1 MQASLAREHGLDGV
15 DSAGARP
22 KDSMARYSLALLTAI
37 LALILRGV
45 FTPWLGPHNPYH
57 TVWAAV
63 VLAAWYFGLGPAILT
78 TVASAVGVWYWF
90 LPPGHTFLVNDPKE
104 QIVGILGFLVMS
116 GFIIALGEANRRS
129 KERSAIEIRQRAATE
144 KRLRARESE
153 LEALHSAL
161 ADRVEERTMEL
172 NAAIAGLRQL
182 SARLLQA
189 QDDERRRLAREL
201 HDSVGQL
208 LAAITMNLEILR
220 SASLTPEAAA
230 AVEENA
236 ALVDQIS
243 SEIRTMSHL
252 LHPPLLDEVGL
263 ASALQWYIEGFSAR
277 SKIAV
282 DLEIGGDFGRLP
294 NDMEIAIF
302 RMVQECLT
310 NVHRHSGSDTGEVR
324 LKRDAERVLIEI
336 KDRGKGIPPDKQR
349 VLNSS
354 QQAGVGFRGMRERIQ
369 QLGGRL
375 EIWSDEHGTSVKATM
390 PIRKATPAFEREVA

>member
-15 DSAGARP
+15 ESAPVRPQDSV
-22 KDSMARYSLALLTAI
+22 ARYSLGLLTAI

-45 FTPWLGPHNPYH
+45 FSPWLGPHNPYH

-63 VLAAWYFGLGPAILT
+63 VLAAWYFGMGPAILT
-78 TVASAVGVWYWF
+78 TLVSAVGVWYWF
-90 LPPGHTFLVNDPKE
+90 LPPGHTFLVNDPRE
-104 QIVGILGFLVMS
+104 QVVGILGFLVMS

-129 KERSAIEIRQRAATE
+129 KERSAIEIRERVATE

-153 LEALHSAL
+153 LEGLHSAL
-161 ADRVEERTMEL
+161 ADRVEERTTEL
-172 NAAIAGLRQL
+172 NAAISGLRQL

-220 SASLTPEAAA
+220 GAPLTPEAAA

-277 SKIAV
+277 SKISV
-282 DLEIGGDFGRLP
+282 NLEIAGDFGRLS
-294 NDMEIAIF
+294 NDLEIAIF

-324 LKRDAERVLIEI
+324 LSRDAERVLIEI
-336 KDRGKGIPPDKQR
+336 KDRGKGIPLDKQR

-375 EIWSDEHGTSVKATM
+375 EIRSDERGTSVKATM

>member
-1 MQASLAREHGLDGV
+1 M
-15 DSAGARP
+15 DSAEEVRARP
-22 KDSMARYSLALLTAI
+22 SGGVARYGFALGTAL
-37 LALILRGV
+37 LALILRGL

-78 TVASAVGVWYWF
+78 TLVSATGVWYWF

-104 QIVGILGFLVMS
+104 QIVGTTGFLVMS
-116 GFIIALGEANRRS
+116 GFIIALGDANRRS
-129 KERSAIEIRQRAATE
+129 KERSAIEIRQRTATE
-144 KRLRARESE
+144 KRLRARETE

-161 ADRVEERTMEL
+161 ADRVEERTAEL

-208 LAAITMNLEILR
+208 LAAINMNLEIMR
-220 SASLTPEAAA
+220 GANLTPEAAA
-230 AVEENA
+230 AVDENA

-263 ASALQWYIEGFSAR
+263 ASALQWYIDGFSAR
-277 SKIAV
+277 SKISV
-282 DLEIGGDFGRLP
+282 NLEIAGDFGRLP

-310 NVHRHSGSDTGEVR
+310 NVHRHSESDSGEVR
-324 LKRDAERVLIEI
+324 LKRDAERVVIEVQD
-336 KDRGKGIPPDKQR
+336 KGKGIPLEKQR
-349 VLNSS
+349 ALNSS

-375 EIWSDEHGTSVKATM
+375 EIRSDEHGTSIKATM
-390 PIRKATPAFEREVA
+390 PIRKPAAAFEREVA